1 MPNPTEVLSQS
12 FLYDYIART
21 LSTEYLGEIEKEF
34 ENTLACLS
42 GAYRWFESP
51 KIRGQ
56 NSCGTI
62 PLMR

>member
-42 GAYRWFESP
+42 GAYTVDGLNHQKLEV
-51 KIRGQ
+51 KILVAQ
-56 NSCGTI
+56 S
-62 PLMR
+62 L